1 MLLFFSN
8 FTTRYKPIKP
18 TIMYHLTQTQAM
30 FLVAFLVIIF
40 LLKGAGKAASKPDI
54 ESLCRRYPEFKEPL
68 RIGFPLLFCQEMK
81 KRDMVYRDNWVPRHY
96 KNDPNDPELRKMMKE
111 KDLILTRDNQ
121 WTFTGKTKEYLMA
134 HNAW

>member
-1 MLLFFSN
+1 MPFIANFKNITLFTPYRREDEKAKCTLPLFVLL
-8 FTTRYKPIKP
+8 IV
-18 TIMYHLTQTQAM
+18 
-30 FLVAFLVIIF
+30 FLVRST
-40 LLKGAGKAASKPDI
+40 GKAVNKMCEDD
-54 ESLCRRYPEFKEPL
+54 LGRKYPEFKEPL

-81 KRDMVYRDNWVPRHY
+81 KRDMVYRDKWVPRNH

-121 WTFTGKTKEYLMA
+121 WTFTGKTKDYLMK

>member
-1 MLLFFSN
+1 
-8 FTTRYKPIKP
+8 
-18 TIMYHLTQTQAM
+18 MYHLTQTQALVLVVVLLIV
-30 FLVAFLVIIF
+30 FLVRNT
-40 LLKGAGKAASKPDI
+40 GKAVNKMCEDD
-54 ESLCRRYPEFKEPL
+54 LGKKYPEFKEPL

-81 KRDMVYRDNWVPRHY
+81 KRDMVYRDKWVPRNH

-121 WTFTGKTKEYLMA
+121 WTFTGKTKDYLMK

>member
-1 MLLFFSN
+1 
-8 FTTRYKPIKP
+8 
-18 TIMYHLTQTQAM
+18 MYHLTQTQALVLVVVLLIV
-30 FLVAFLVIIF
+30 FLVRST
-40 LLKGAGKAASKPDI
+40 GKAVNKMC
-54 ESLCRRYPEFKEPL
+54 EYGLGKKCPEFKEPL

-81 KRDMVYRDNWVPRHY
+81 KRDMVYRDKWVPRNH

-121 WTFTGKTKEYLMA
+121 WTFTGKTKDYLMK